1 MSTDQAGRLTGE
13 VISVNHR
20 VDSCR
25 ITIELKGD
33 LSQTASIMK
42 QSLVTL
48 GVTEGS
54 SVCAAVDTAP
64 MLVDVVRIEDEPL
77 PC

>member
-1 MSTDQAGRLTGE
+1 MSIDQAGRLTGE
-13 VISVNHR
+13 IISVNHSA
-20 VDSCR
+20 DSCR

-33 LSQTASIMK
+33 LSQTASIMQ
-42 QSLVTL
+42 QSLVAL
-48 GVTEGS
+48 GMAEGS
-54 SVCAAVDTAP
+54 SVRAAVSTTP